1 MRKGIILP
9 VVDQVADALDGLG
22 SNGRLKAKARYNE
35 GSALEAPGSEPRRVQ
50 FRAPDSFHDSRPIC
64 SHGRGTLPGHPGSHR
79 PRSASRPSPSQS
91 SADCVSGLDGRVLH
105 PNLGDR
111 APHRLLCPACA
122 PRSLTTRSPDHIGRQ
137 CIVELAYAH
146 LGKGFCRSSAPSQKL
161 AQAEKLLD
169 IPAPTEAPLG
179 VPA

>member
-1 MRKGIILP
+1 MLIKWLMRLT
-9 VVDQVADALDGLG
+9 ALGAMAG
-22 SNGRLKAKARYNE
+22 SRRRPATMRGRRWRPLAQSPGVYNLGRLTRSMTRDPFVHTGA
-35 GSALEAPGSEPRRVQ
+35 APFQVI
-50 FRAPDSFHDSRPIC
+50 PD
-64 SHGRGTLPGHPGSHR
+64 LHR

-122 PRSLTTRSPDHIGRQ
+122 PRSLATRSPDHIGRQ
-137 CIVELAYAH
+137 NIVELAYAH
-146 LGKGFCRSSAPSQKL
+146 LGRGFCRSSAPSQKL

-169 IPAPTEAPLG
+169 IPAPR
-179 VPA
+179 